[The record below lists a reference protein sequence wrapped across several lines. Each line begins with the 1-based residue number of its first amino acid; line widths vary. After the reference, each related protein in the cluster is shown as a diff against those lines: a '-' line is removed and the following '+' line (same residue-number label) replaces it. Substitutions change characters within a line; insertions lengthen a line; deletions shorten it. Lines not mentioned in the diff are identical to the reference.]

1 MTPLRSR
8 TGLPRVPCRIAAAL
22 GAPFLLAAALS
33 AGAEAQT
40 PEALRAQYR
49 LEFPAQ
55 LEAIAFDRH
64 RPNHSVTTP
73 TAFGLE
79 WGQGFVGVGWQERA
93 RYISKPDGA
102 VAAGFGIGDP
112 RRWVGG
118 EVAYTS
124 FSTVRSGF
132 FTRSA
137 LSVRVHRAVLD
148 RTAVAVGWENAVVWG
163 PTDGGSSRY
172 LVASH
177 TLPYGNSRLRPYQTL
192 TGTLGIGNG
201 RFRSEEKIQKDEG
214 VLGVFGSLALRPIE
228 PLTLI
233 ADWTGQDLAAGASV
247 VPLRGFPFV
256 ITFGF
261 QDLLEQAGDGR
272 RFTIGAGA
280 AFDLREFNRD
290 RQR

>member
-1 MTPLRSR
+1 MTMTGLLRRTPAPRATPL
-8 TGLPRVPCRIAAAL
+8 
-22 GAPFLLAAALS
+22 LLAAALS
-33 AGAEAQT
+33 SALSVGTAEAQS

-49 LEFPAQ
+49 LALPAQ
-55 LEAIAFDRH
+55 LEAITFDRH

-79 WGQGFVGVGWQERA
+79 WLQGFVGVGWQERA

-102 VAAGFGIGDP
+102 VAAGFGFGNP

-124 FSTVRSGF
+124 FSTIRSGF

-137 LSVRVHRAVLD
+137 LSVRVHRAILD
-148 RTAVAVGWENAVVWG
+148 RTAVAVGWENAVIWG

-172 LVASH
+172 AVATH
-177 TLPYGNSRLRPYQTL
+177 TVPLGDAQRKPYRTL
-192 TGTLGIGNG
+192 TGSLGVGNG
-201 RFRSEEKIQKDEG
+201 RFRSEMDIQRNEG
-214 VLGVFGSLALRPIE
+214 NVGVFGSVALRPIE
-228 PLTLI
+228 PLTFI

-247 VPLRGFPFV
+247 VPVRGLPFV

-272 RFTIGAGA
+272 RFTIGAGG
-280 AFDLREFNRD
+280 AFDLREFTRD
-290 RQR
+290 RNR